1 MNKIGD
7 KKIFEGAA
15 AMRFVLECPTFS
27 TPVGIWGTSSGTQVV
42 SWVPWVTSGTFQMTS
57 EHRGSIRGAPIGIW
71 GAPSGILDALSSIR
85 GALAGIL
92 RPKMATGAPQMT
104 S

>member
-1 MNKIGD
+1 
-7 KKIFEGAA
+7 
-15 AMRFVLECPTFS
+15 
-27 TPVGIWGTSSGTQVV
+27 
-42 SWVPWVTSGTFQMTS
+42 MTS

-92 RPKMATGAPQMT
+92 RPQMASGAPAKINVKGRNKT
-104 S
+104 RRYIIPVCRNHLGSELFLPVGIFRSVGLSRNCLN